1 MNDRSEAY
9 ARIHTVV
16 DGTHHDRH
24 QMTDDHDTR
33 RRRAKFR
40 ANHRGT
46 KEMDWILGRY
56 ADAHIDEMDEPNLS
70 TFEELL
76 SVADPEI
83 NAWVMD
89 PNTYPQG
96 QFFILLEKI
105 RSFHNIS
112 KTH

>member
-1 MNDRSEAY
+1 
-9 ARIHTVV
+9 
-16 DGTHHDRH
+16 
-24 QMTDDHDTR
+24 MTDETETR

-56 ADAHIDEMDEPNLS
+56 ADAHIDEMVGADLS

-76 SVADPEI
+76 SIADPEI
-83 NAWVMD
+83 NEWILD
-89 PNTYPQG
+89 PMTYPQG
-96 QFFILLEKI
+96 QFFVLLERI

>member
-1 MNDRSEAY
+1 
-9 ARIHTVV
+9 
-16 DGTHHDRH
+16 
-24 QMTDDHDTR
+24 MTDEHDTR

-46 KEMDWILGRY
+46 KEMDWVLGRY
-56 ADAHIDEMDEPNLS
+56 ADSRINDMSEPELT

-76 SVADPEI
+76 SIADPEI
-83 NAWVMD
+83 NQWILD
-89 PNTYPQG
+89 PGTYPQG
-96 QFFILLEKI
+96 QFFELLERI

>member
-1 MNDRSEAY
+1 
-9 ARIHTVV
+9 
-16 DGTHHDRH
+16 
-24 QMTDDHDTR
+24 MTDEIETR

-46 KEMDWILGRY
+46 KEMDWVLGRY
-56 ADAHIDEMDEPNLS
+56 ADTYIDAMNDPELA
-70 TFEELL
+70 TLEELL

-83 NAWVMD
+83 NAWVLE
-89 PNTYPQG
+89 PKTYPQG
-96 QFFILLEKI
+96 QFFELLERI

>member
-1 MNDRSEAY
+1 
-9 ARIHTVV
+9 
-16 DGTHHDRH
+16 
-24 QMTDDHDTR
+24 MTDEHDTR

-56 ADAHIDEMDEPNLS
+56 ADTHIDNMNEPDLT

-83 NAWVMD
+83 NTWVLD

-96 QFFILLEKI
+96 QFFVLLEKI